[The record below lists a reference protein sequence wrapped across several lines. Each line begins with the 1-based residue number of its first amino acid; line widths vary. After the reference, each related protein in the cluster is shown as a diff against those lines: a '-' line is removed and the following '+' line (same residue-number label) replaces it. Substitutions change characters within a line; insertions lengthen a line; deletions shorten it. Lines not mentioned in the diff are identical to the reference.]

1 MLMLSRLSGI
11 LLCAWAAGAQT
22 PRIFYFPK
30 PTTPTPYVAPMRPLT
45 RLADLKAKH
54 YGRTSWSEL
63 VIDDG
68 NTRARV
74 ISEAPGSKVARH
86 LYPDSPEWWVVQE
99 GRIRFDIETQ
109 QGWQR
114 FEARKGSYV
123 FAPERH
129 LHGLEVVGTEPAIR
143 LEVTLAAATP
153 VFETPPENAKGGPIE
168 YIPVTLST
176 GVNPDDVP
184 NKDGKG
190 DRIHV
195 NIEDLE
201 AAHRGQSA
209 WSEPAQRKNR
219 VRGNFI
225 YGHAGDNPKR
235 APGYRGHFH
244 ADFAEFWIVL
254 RGRLQWIMEGIDAPL
269 VAGEGDIVYAPPK
282 TFHIPEFLGPGPA
295 CRLTSSTY
303 PSANHI
309 FDAPRGK

>member
-1 MLMLSRLSGI
+1 MRNPLVL
-11 LLCAWAAGAQT
+11 AAALAVAASAQT
-22 PRIFYFPK
+22 PRVFYFPK
-30 PTTPTPYVAPMRPLT
+30 PVVPTPYKAPMKPLT

-54 YGRTSWSEL
+54 WGQTNWSEL

-68 NTRARV
+68 NSRGWV
-74 ISEAPGSKVARH
+74 ISAAPGSKVARH
-86 LYPDSPEWWVVQE
+86 LFPDAPAWWVVQE
-99 GRIRFDIETQ
+99 GRIRFEIETPR
-109 QGWQR
+109 GWQQI
-114 FEARKGSYV
+114 EARKGSYV

-129 LHGLEVVGTEPAIR
+129 LHSLEVVGTEPAIR
-143 LEVTLAAATP
+143 FEVTLAQATP
-153 VFETPPENAKGGPIE
+153 VFEAKPEGVGRGE
-168 YIPVTLST
+168 VDYIPITLST

-184 NKDGKG
+184 SKSG

-201 AAHRGQSA
+201 AAHRNQSA

-225 YGHAGDNPKR
+225 YGHQKDNPKR
-235 APGYRGHFH
+235 APGYRGHMH

-254 RGRLQWIMEGIDAPL
+254 RGKLQWIMEGIAEPL
-269 VAGEGDIVYAPPK
+269 VGVEGDIVYAPPK
-282 TFHIPEFLGPGPA
+282 TFHIPEFLGEGPA

-309 FDAPRGK
+309 FDAPQH

>member
-1 MLMLSRLSGI
+1 MRIPPCLLLILSAV
-11 LLCAWAAGAQT
+11 AWAQT
-22 PRIFYFPK
+22 PRIFYLPK
-30 PTTPTPYVAPMRPLT
+30 PITSTPYRPPMKPLT

-54 YGRTSWSEL
+54 YGNTNWSEL

-68 NTRARV
+68 NTRACV
-74 ISEAPGSKVARH
+74 ISAAPGSKVARH
-86 LYPDSPEWWVVQE
+86 LYPDSPAWWVVQE
-99 GRIRFDIETQ
+99 GRIRFDIETPKGRQ
-109 QGWQR
+109 S

-129 LHGLEVVGTEPAIR
+129 LHSLEVVGSEPAIR
-143 LEVTLAAATP
+143 LEVTLAETTP
-153 VFETPPENAKGGPIE
+153 VFESKPENVGRGEIE
-168 YIPVTLST
+168 YIPITLST

-184 NKDGKG
+184 NNNPAG

-201 AAHRGQSA
+201 AAHQGQSA

-225 YGHAGDNPKR
+225 YGHERDNPKR
-235 APGYRGHFH
+235 APGYRGHMH

-254 RGRLQWIMEGIDAPL
+254 RGKLQWIMEGIDRPVIAQ
-269 VAGEGDIVYAPPK
+269 EGDIVYAPPK
-282 TFHIPEFLGPGPA
+282 TFHIPEFLGDGPA

-309 FDAPRGK
+309 FDAPRK